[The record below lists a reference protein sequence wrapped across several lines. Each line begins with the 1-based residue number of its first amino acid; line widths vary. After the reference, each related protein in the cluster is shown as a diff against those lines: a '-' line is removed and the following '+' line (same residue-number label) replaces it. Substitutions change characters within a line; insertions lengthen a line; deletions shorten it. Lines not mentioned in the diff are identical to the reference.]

1 MEGLQEDT
9 IAPRAAKHIRQGSIK
24 SDGGTGNKGG
34 HAPMNPRNGKGK
46 AAAPTKPTQ

>member
-9 IAPRAAKHIRQGSIK
+9 VTPRAAGNTGSVK
-24 SDGGTGNKGG
+24 LDGGTGNKGG

-46 AAAPTKPTQ
+46 ATTPTKPTQ